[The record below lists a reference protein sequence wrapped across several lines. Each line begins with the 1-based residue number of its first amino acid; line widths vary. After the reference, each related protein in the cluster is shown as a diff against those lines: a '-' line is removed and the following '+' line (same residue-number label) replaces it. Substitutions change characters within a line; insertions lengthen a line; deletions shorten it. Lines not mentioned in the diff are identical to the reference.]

1 VTKRCFTGWRA
12 LHCEGGEVTVYAA
25 AGPKDAHA
33 RRQGLRFLHVTLA
46 AMLNLRSP
54 ADSTLPG
61 RSVDKLA
68 ASL

>member
-1 VTKRCFTGWRA
+1 MQAQV
-12 LHCEGGEVTVYAA
+12 EGVIGRGNETMVSDA
-25 AGPKDAHA
+25 AGSKDAHA